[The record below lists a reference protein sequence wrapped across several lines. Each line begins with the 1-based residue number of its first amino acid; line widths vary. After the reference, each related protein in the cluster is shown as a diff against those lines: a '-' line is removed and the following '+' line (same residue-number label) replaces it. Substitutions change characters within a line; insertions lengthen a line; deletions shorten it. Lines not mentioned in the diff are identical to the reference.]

1 MLPLNHL
8 GFLHL
13 QTAQGGGGAVV
24 GVGQGT
30 LLQSVWVYRA
40 RTQGV
45 RAADTDSSLV

>member
-13 QTAQGGGGAVV
+13 QTAQEGGGAVV
-24 GVGQGT
+24 GARQGT
-30 LLQSVWVYRA
+30 LLQSVWVYKA

-45 RAADTDSSLV
+45 RVADTNSSLV